1 MSVLIFY
8 KYMKQSYHCLSC
20 DKEFIDKYMAEEHK
34 KTTGHDVIERRLE
47 K

>member
-1 MSVLIFY
+1 
-8 KYMKQSYHCLSC
+8 
-20 DKEFIDKYMAEEHK
+20 MAEEHK